1 MKPHSRQWTY
11 CRVYLCV
18 AEAWDLKQG
27 SSRRGEQVRGNSRRD
42 ASAVRE
48 GGSVRKGASEGPS
61 KHAL

>member
-1 MKPHSRQWTY
+1 MEGYSRQGTY
-11 CRVYLCV
+11 CRAYLCV

-27 SSRRGEQVRGNSRRD
+27 SFRRGEQVRENSRHD